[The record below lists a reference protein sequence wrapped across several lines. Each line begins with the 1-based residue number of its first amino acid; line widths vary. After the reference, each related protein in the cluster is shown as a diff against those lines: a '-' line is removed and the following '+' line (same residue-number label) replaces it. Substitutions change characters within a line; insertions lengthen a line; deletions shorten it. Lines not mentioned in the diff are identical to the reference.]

1 MSTQKSEK
9 SEKSEKLEDSSDSDD
24 DRYSIAYSSTSLI
37 SRDEHRKEVIL
48 LESEPT
54 KHRSFTTVM
63 ETMNTKFSYQ
73 DGKLS
78 TALDVISWYLKG
90 QKMIYLE
97 AQSYCE
103 FYLYRLMIPA
113 ICISTITSVI
123 SGIFTG
129 NVIASNVVSGAT
141 ALNTLIL
148 SLINYFKLDAKAE
161 AHKMTAYSFDQ
172 LISDCEFTSG
182 KILLNNMAHKSE
194 TDVTSSIK
202 KYDQVFFQEY
212 MCKIEEKIKEIKEKN
227 QFIIPSTIRE
237 RYPTVCNCNIF
248 MDVLKKHIHEMQQ
261 CNELKVLYNQEI
273 DIENQ
278 LLLEPDNKILKTM
291 KGDIYAKRNNKIC
304 SIMNDRIDDTNYSKC
319 VLNELHTQRKR
330 KSWFI
335 Y

>member
-1 MSTQKSEK
+1 MFSRYTPDKTEGGR
-9 SEKSEKLEDSSDSDD
+9 LSDD
-24 DRYSIAYSSTSLI
+24 EEADIEAPVEKR
-37 SRDEHRKEVIL
+37 
-48 LESEPT
+48 EPN
-54 KHRSFTTVM
+54 KHRSFTDVM
-63 ETMNTKFSYQ
+63 QTMNTKFSYQ

-78 TALDVISWYLKG
+78 TALDVVSWYLKG

-113 ICISTITSVI
+113 IFISTLTTVI

-129 NVIASNVVSGAT
+129 NILASNIVSGAT
-141 ALNTLIL
+141 ALNTIIL

-182 KILLNNMAHKSE
+182 KILLGNIGGQKPTE
-194 TDVTSSIK
+194 P
-202 KYDQVFFQEY
+202 QFFREY
-212 MCKIEEKIKEIKEKN
+212 ICKIEAKIKEIKEKN
-227 QFIIPSTIRE
+227 QFIIPATIRD
-237 RYPTVCNCNIF
+237 RYPTVCNRNIF

-261 CNELKVLYNQEI
+261 CNELKVMYNEEI

-278 LLLEPDNKILKTM
+278 LLLTPSDEYLANQKRL
-291 KGDIYAKRNNKIC
+291 IYKQRNEKIC
-304 SIMNDRIDDTNYSKC
+304 VIMNDRIDDTNYSKC
-319 VLNELHTQRKR
+319 VLQELETQRSR
-330 KSWFI
+330 KNWLV

>member
-1 MSTQKSEK
+1 MFKYIADKT
-9 SEKSEKLEDSSDSDD
+9 EDNQYSDD
-24 DRYSIAYSSTSLI
+24 DDNSETVSTNDNMKNDKLQ
-37 SRDEHRKEVIL
+37 
-48 LESEPT
+48 
-54 KHRSFTTVM
+54 HRSFTDVM
-63 ETMNTKFSYQ
+63 NTMNTKFSYH

-113 ICISTITSVI
+113 ICISTLTTVI

-129 NVIASNVVSGAT
+129 NVLASNFVSGAT
-141 ALNTLIL
+141 AINTLIL
-148 SLINYFKLDAKAE
+148 SLINYFKLDAKSE

-182 KILLNNMAHKSE
+182 KILLSNMTNQTEADQ
-194 TDVTSSIK
+194 TQL
-202 KYDQVFFQEY
+202 YDQHFFRDY
-212 MCKIEEKIKEIKEKN
+212 ICKIETKIKEIKEKN
-227 QFIIPSTIRE
+227 QFIIPATIRD

-248 MDVLKKHIHEMQQ
+248 MDVLKKHIREMQQ
-261 CNELKVLYNQEI
+261 CNELKVMYNDEV

-278 LLLEPDNKILKTM
+278 LRLYPDNEVLHNEKRKIYKT
-291 KGDIYAKRNNKIC
+291 RNDKIC
-304 SIMNDRIDDTNYSKC
+304 SIMNERISETNYSKR
-319 VLNELHTQRKR
+319 VLSELQAQKKR
-330 KSWFI
+330 KNWFI

>member
-1 MSTQKSEK
+1 MFSNYIPDKT
-9 SEKSEKLEDSSDSDD
+9 EDN
-24 DRYSIAYSSTSLI
+24 R
-37 SRDEHRKEVIL
+37 RDEMDS
-48 LESEPT
+48 ESESGSENESDTESSSVLIKQPGQ
-54 KHRSFTTVM
+54 HRSFTDVM
-63 ETMNTKFSYQ
+63 KTMNTKFSYQ

-113 ICISTITSVI
+113 IVISTITTVI

-129 NVIASNVVSGAT
+129 NILASQIVSGAT

-148 SLINYFKLDAKAE
+148 SLINYFKLDAKSE

-182 KILLNNMAHKSE
+182 KILLSNITQKTEESQF
-194 TDVTSSIK
+194 
-202 KYDQVFFQEY
+202 DQQFFRDY
-212 MCKIEEKIKEIKEKN
+212 ICKIEGKIKEVKEKN
-227 QFIIPSTIRE
+227 QFIIPATIRE

-248 MDVLKKHIHEMQQ
+248 MDVLKKHIREMQE
-261 CNELKVLYNQEI
+261 CNELKVMYNDEV

-278 LLLEPDNKILKTM
+278 LLVKPFNQHLQSEKRR
-291 KGDIYAKRNNKIC
+291 IYKERNDKIC
-304 SIMNDRIDDTNYSKC
+304 AIMKERIDDTEYSKH
-319 VLNELHTQRKR
+319 VLKELQAQGRRKG
-330 KSWFI
+330 WII

>member
-1 MSTQKSEK
+1 MFSRYIPDKTEDNRGRADSDSER
-9 SEKSEKLEDSSDSDD
+9 ESDD
-24 DRYSIAYSSTSLI
+24 DNASDMKL
-37 SRDEHRKEVIL
+37 VIR
-48 LESEPT
+48 EPN
-54 KHRSFTTVM
+54 KHRSFTDVM
-63 ETMNTKFSYQ
+63 NTMNTKFSYH

-113 ICISTITSVI
+113 IFISTLTTVI
-123 SGIFTG
+123 SGIFKG
-129 NVIASNVVSGAT
+129 NILASNVVSGAT
-141 ALNTLIL
+141 ALNTMIL

-182 KILLNNMAHKSE
+182 KILLSNMTNHTE
-194 TDVTSSIK
+194 TEKDQTQF
-202 KYDQVFFQEY
+202 YDQQFFRDY
-212 MCKIEEKIKEIKEKN
+212 ISKIEDKIKEIKEKN
-227 QFIIPSTIRE
+227 QFIIPSTIRD

-248 MDVLKKHIHEMQQ
+248 MDVLKKHIREMQQ
-261 CNELKVLYNQEI
+261 CNELKVMYNEEV

-278 LLLEPDNKILKTM
+278 LLLTPTNDFLQDEKRR
-291 KGDIYAKRNNKIC
+291 IYKQRNEKIC
-304 SIMNDRIDDTNYSKC
+304 TIMSDRIDETNYSKH
-319 VLNELHTQRKR
+319 VLKELQEQGIRKG
-330 KSWFI
+330 WII

>member
-1 MSTQKSEK
+1 MLRAVYVPDKT
-9 SEKSEKLEDSSDSDD
+9 EDNREEVEYESDSDNA
-24 DRYSIAYSSTSLI
+24 SEI
-37 SRDEHRKEVIL
+37 SKE
-48 LESEPT
+48 PA
-54 KHRSFTTVM
+54 KHRSFTDVM
-63 ETMNTKFSYQ
+63 NTMNTKFSYQ

-113 ICISTITSVI
+113 IFISTLTTVI
-123 SGIFTG
+123 SGIFIG
-129 NVIASNVVSGAT
+129 NELVSKIVSGAT

-148 SLINYFKLDAKAE
+148 SLINYFKLDAKSE

-182 KILLNNMAHKSE
+182 KILLSNMTHNTES
-194 TDVTSSIK
+194 TQ
-202 KYDQVFFQEY
+202 YDQQFFHEY
-212 MCKIEEKIKEIKEKN
+212 ICKIECKIKEIKEKN
-227 QFIIPSTIRE
+227 QFIIPATIRE

-261 CNELKVLYNQEI
+261 CNELKVMYNDEI

-278 LLLEPDNKILKTM
+278 LLLRPTNTFLQEEKIRVYKL
-291 KGDIYAKRNNKIC
+291 RNDKIC
-304 SIMNDRIDDTNYSKC
+304 SIMTNRIDDTNYSKC
-319 VLNELHTQRKR
+319 VLAELQAQVRRKN
-330 KSWFI
+330 WFI

>member
-1 MSTQKSEK
+1 MFSRFTHDKTEDNRREETDSEQ
-9 SEKSEKLEDSSDSDD
+9 SQDDNVED
-24 DRYSIAYSSTSLI
+24 TSVFI
-37 SRDEHRKEVIL
+37 K
-48 LESEPT
+48 PPGQ
-54 KHRSFTTVM
+54 HRSFTSVM

-113 ICISTITSVI
+113 IFISTITTVI
-123 SGIFTG
+123 SGVFTG
-129 NVIASNVVSGAT
+129 NILASNIVAGAT

-182 KILLNNMAHKSE
+182 KILLNNMTQKQEDKQLNQA
-194 TDVTSSIK
+194 
-202 KYDQVFFQEY
+202 FFRDY
-212 MCKIEEKIKEIKEKN
+212 ICKIEGKIKEVKEKN
-227 QFIIPSTIRE
+227 QFIIPATIRE

-248 MDVLKKHIHEMQQ
+248 MDVLKKHIREMQQ
-261 CNELKVLYNQEI
+261 CNELKVMYNEEV

-278 LLLEPDNKILKTM
+278 LLLRPNDEILKDD
-291 KGDIYAKRNNKIC
+291 KRKIYKTRNDKIC
-304 SIMNDRIDDTNYSKC
+304 KIMNDRIDDTEYSKH
-319 VLNELHTQRKR
+319 VLKELQEQGRRKG
-330 KSWFI
+330 WFV